1 MEGIRG
7 GTGLS
12 AGGSGIIL
20 PKDGVEGA
28 LIAPAEVILRT
39 LCEESDL
46 SPPRLSLDIIL
57 CNRPDDFDDFVVGV
71 SETELAAASLWGCN
85 SVGGPS
91 ARKSISS
98 RVLLETPLCFGVGFA
113 STIGA

>member
-20 PKDGVEGA
+20 PKDADGVGGA

-39 LCEESDL
+39 LCGESDL

-57 CNRPDDFDDFVVGV
+57 CNRPDVFDDFVVGV
-71 SETELAAASLWGCN
+71 SETELAAANL
-85 SVGGPS
+85 
-91 ARKSISS
+91 
-98 RVLLETPLCFGVGFA
+98 
-113 STIGA
+113 